1 MALNKKIVE
10 IGEND
15 TKYHR
20 IKNLSINLNSKE
32 AIVEIESYTS
42 ERYRNKA
49 KTQIEIKEKLTEL
62 INQYESA
69 VKLENHEL
77 EMALLNKLD
86 LLRNTRLNEL
96 NKDYSVGTSFIELN
110 NLPEEFTFTAFYN
123 ELIKNPKFK
132 DAKEI

>member
-69 VKLENHEL
+69 VKLE
-77 EMALLNKLD
+77 
-86 LLRNTRLNEL
+86 
-96 NKDYSVGTSFIELN
+96 S
-110 NLPEEFTFTAFYN
+110 
-123 ELIKNPKFK
+123 
-132 DAKEI
+132 